1 MTKEEIDELI
11 QQTKAESLNEE
22 VVKESDLETLQ
33 KQSYA
38 KGWNACNK
46 HWIQNLN
53 EYCQEPI
60 LDKHEPESEVQNMTI
75 IINYTNAGVQKAE
88 VIENI
93 TGIIKNDNGFLVVKG
108 NDTKRYDENI
118 ITSFCI
124 LRGVKDE

>member
-93 TGIIKNDNGFLVVKG
+93 TGVIKNDNGFLVVKG
-108 NDTKRYDENI
+108 NDTKRYDENT